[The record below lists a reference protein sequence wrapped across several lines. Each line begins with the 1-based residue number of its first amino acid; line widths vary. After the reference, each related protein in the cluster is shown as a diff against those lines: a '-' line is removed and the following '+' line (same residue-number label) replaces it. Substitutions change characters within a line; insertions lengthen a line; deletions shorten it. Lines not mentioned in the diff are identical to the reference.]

1 MVRRTGHR
9 QQAGR
14 RTGLVASYSFVLVVG
29 IFVLFP
35 FYWMVTSSLK
45 STSEIF
51 AIPPTWYPTQPT
63 LSAYSDLANDPLFP
77 RFFVNSVIVACGTTL
92 LALIVGCL
100 AAFALA
106 RFRFR
111 GSAALG
117 TGLLLTQLLPQTA
130 LLVPLFL
137 IWTRLHLY
145 DTDLALLLT
154 YLTFALPVAT
164 WLLTSFFDSIP
175 IDIEQQALIDGCSR
189 LQSFFYVLLPLSR
202 GGLGG
207 TAIYVFLAAWS
218 EFVFAL
224 TFISSNNLRTLP
236 VGLSLFVGQH
246 STAWSDLMAGATV
259 ATVPVLVLF
268 LFIQRFFVA
277 GLTTGAVK

>member
-1 MVRRTGHR
+1 MRAHR
-9 QQAGR
+9 VAGR
-14 RTGLVASYSFVLVVG
+14 HLRLVLSYALILVVG

-35 FYWMVTSSLK
+35 FYWMVASSLK
-45 STSEIF
+45 STVEIF
-51 AIPPTWYPTQPT
+51 SIPPTWWPVHPT
-63 LSAYSDLANDPLFP
+63 LGAYSDLANDPLFP
-77 RFFVNSVIVACGTTL
+77 RYFLNSVIVACGTTI
-92 LALIVGCL
+92 LAIIVGSL

-111 GSAALG
+111 GGSTLG
-117 TGLLLTQLLPQTA
+117 VALLLTQLLPQTA

-145 DTDLALLLT
+145 DTPVALILT

-175 IDIEQQALIDGCSR
+175 VEIEQQAMIDGCSR
-189 LQSFFYVLLPLSR
+189 LQSFWHVLLPLSL
-202 GGLGG
+202 GGIGG

-224 TFISSNNLRTLP
+224 TFISSDDMRTLP
-236 VGLSLFVGQH
+236 VGLSLFIGQH
-246 STAWSDLMAGATV
+246 STAWADLMAGATV
-259 ATVPVLVLF
+259 ATLPVLVLF

-277 GLTTGAVK
+277 GLTSGAVK

>member
-1 MVRRTGHR
+1 MVPYAHR
-9 QQAGR
+9 GR
-14 RTGLVASYSFVLVVG
+14 LRHWSALLGSYAFILVVG

-35 FYWMVTSSLK
+35 FYWMINSSLK
-45 STSEIF
+45 STGEIF
-51 AIPPTWYPTQPT
+51 SIPPTWFPAHPT
-63 LSAYSDLANDPLFP
+63 LGAYNDLANDPLFP
-77 RFFVNSVIVACGTTL
+77 RYFLNSVVVASGTTL
-92 LALIVGCL
+92 LALVVGSL

-111 GSAALG
+111 GSATLS

-145 DTDLALLLT
+145 DTPIALILT
-154 YLTFALPVAT
+154 YLTFAVPVAT

-175 IDIEQQALIDGCSR
+175 VEIEQQALIDGCTR
-189 LQSFFYVLLPLSR
+189 LQSFWHVLLPLSR

-224 TFISSNNLRTLP
+224 TFLSSDDQRTLP
-236 VGLSLFVGQH
+236 VGLSLYIGQH
-246 STAWSDLMAGATV
+246 STAWGDLMAGATI
-259 ATVPVLVLF
+259 ATIPVLVLF

-277 GLTTGAVK
+277 GLTAGAVK

>member
-1 MVRRTGHR
+1 MARRHVRRGAPR
-9 QQAGR
+9 LP
-14 RTGLVASYSFVLVVG
+14 GLLPAYAFIGIVG

-35 FYWMVTSSLK
+35 FYWMVASSLK
-45 STSEIF
+45 SSAEIF
-51 AIPPTWYPTQPT
+51 AIPPTWFPAQPT
-63 LSAYSDLANDPLFP
+63 LSAYADLANDPLFP
-77 RFFVNSVIVACGTTL
+77 RYFLNSVIVASGSTL
-92 LALIVGCL
+92 LAIIVGSL

-111 GSAALG
+111 GSSTLG
-117 TGLLLTQLLPQTA
+117 IGLLLTQLLPQTA

-137 IWTRLHLY
+137 VWTKLHLY
-145 DTDLALLLT
+145 DTPVALILT

-175 IDIEQQALIDGCSR
+175 VDLDQQAMIDGCSR
-189 LQSFFYVLLPLSR
+189 LQSFWHILLPLSR

-224 TFISSNNLRTLP
+224 TLVSSDDRRTLP
-236 VGLSLFVGQH
+236 VGLSLYIGQH
-246 STAWSDLMAGATV
+246 STAWGDLMAGATV
-259 ATVPVLVLF
+259 ATIPVLVLF
-268 LFIQRFFVA
+268 LFVQRFFVA
-277 GLTTGAVK
+277 GLTSGAVK